1 MTKEVQN
8 DATVVGLVYM
18 VLRKMIANDVLWT
31 IMTVAVSFFVAH
43 IAYRLDTKMKEVLK
57 T

>member
-31 IMTVAVSFFVAH
+31 IMTVAVSFFAAH